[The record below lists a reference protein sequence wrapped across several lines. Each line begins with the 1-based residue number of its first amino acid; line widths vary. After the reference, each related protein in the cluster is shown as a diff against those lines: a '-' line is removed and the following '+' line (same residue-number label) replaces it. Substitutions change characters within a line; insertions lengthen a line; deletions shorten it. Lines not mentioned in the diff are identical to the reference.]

1 MNKRLYL
8 WCESGCMRTIYW
20 EDNAVKLID
29 QTLLP
34 EEFKIITCRT
44 VDELADAIKRLA
56 VRGAPALEASGGYGI
71 ALACFERDFKDVNEM
86 KDYIK
91 KRAELLA
98 STRPTAV
105 NLFYGIKR
113 VLNKALSGNDIDE
126 IREIALK
133 EAERIAKE
141 DVERNRLIGKNG
153 ARLLDDGDTV
163 LTYCNTGRLATVD
176 YGTALGV
183 IRSAVEQGKS
193 IKVIAC
199 ETRPLNQGSRLT
211 CWELIREGI
220 DITLIA
226 DNMVGIVMQRGMVD
240 KVIVGADR
248 IVRDAVFN
256 KIGTYTVAIVAKEHK
271 IPFYV
276 AAPLTTFDWER
287 TMNDV
292 VIEERS
298 RDELIYCNIRCR
310 RTLIAPEN
318 VKVFNPA
325 FDATPLDYVT
335 ALITEKGVI
344 YPPYDENVPRFL

>member
-1 MNKRLYL
+1 
-8 WCESGCMRTIYW
+8 MRTIFW

-29 QTLLP
+29 QTALP
-34 EEFKIITCRT
+34 EEFKVVECRS

-56 VRGAPALEASGGYGI
+56 VRGAPALEAAGGYGV
-71 ALACFERDFKDVNEM
+71 ALACFEREFKDAEEM
-86 KDYIK
+86 KVYVRE
-91 KRAELLA
+91 RANVLA

-105 NLFYGIKR
+105 NLFRGIERVLKR
-113 VLNKALSGNDIDE
+113 VMEGRDVEE
-126 IREIALK
+126 IRRVALE
-133 EAERIAKE
+133 EAERIAEE
-141 DVERNRLIGKNG
+141 DVRRNKEMGRHG
-153 ARLLDDGDTV
+153 AKLLEDGDTV

-176 YGTALGV
+176 WGTALGV
-183 IRSAVEQGKS
+183 IRAAVEEGKN
-193 IKVIAC
+193 IRVIAC

-211 CWELIREGI
+211 CWELMRDGI
-220 DITLIA
+220 EVTLIA

-256 KIGTYTVAIVAKEHK
+256 KIGTYTVAIVAKEHG

-287 TMNDV
+287 TMKDV

-298 RDELIYCNIRCR
+298 KDELIYCNFRCR
-310 RTLIAPEN
+310 RTLIAPKD

-325 FDATPLDYVT
+325 FDATPLKYVT
-335 ALITEKGVI
+335 AIITERGVI
-344 YPPYDENVPRFL
+344 YPPYDKNVPKYLATP

>member
-1 MNKRLYL
+1 
-8 WCESGCMRTIYW
+8 MRTIYW
-20 EDNAVKLID
+20 SDGTVKLID

-34 EEFKIITCRT
+34 DRFEVITCRT
-44 VDELADAIKRLA
+44 VEELASAIKRLA

-71 ALACFERDFKDVNEM
+71 ALACFERYFKSVEEM
-86 KDYIK
+86 KEHLK

-105 NLFYGIKR
+105 NLFYGIDR
-113 VLNKALSGNDIDE
+113 VLKRALSGNEIEE
-126 IREIALK
+126 IRKLALE
-133 EAERIAKE
+133 EAENIAKE
-141 DVERNRLIGKNG
+141 DVERNKLMGKYG
-153 ARLLDDGDTV
+153 AELLEDGDTV

-183 IRSAVEQGKS
+183 IRSAIEQGKD

-211 CWELIREGI
+211 CWELMRDGI
-220 DITLIA
+220 DVTLIA

-256 KIGTYTVAIVAKEHK
+256 KIGTYTVAIVAKEHNV
-271 IPFYV
+271 PFYV

-287 TMNDV
+287 TMDDV

-298 RDELIYCNIRCR
+298 RDELIYCNVKCK
-310 RTLIAPEN
+310 RTLIAPKD
-318 VKVFNPA
+318 VKFFNPA
-325 FDATPLDYVT
+325 FDSTPLKYIS

-344 YPPYDENVPRFL
+344 YPPYEKNVPKFLG

>member
-1 MNKRLYL
+1 
-8 WCESGCMRTIYW
+8 MRTIYW

-34 EEFKIITCRT
+34 DEFKIITCRT

-56 VRGAPALEASGGYGI
+56 VRGAPALEASGAYGV
-71 ALACFERDFKDVNEM
+71 ALACYERDFKDVDEL
-86 KDYIK
+86 KEHVK

-105 NLFYGIKR
+105 NLFYGIDR
-113 VLNKALSGNDIDE
+113 VLEVVLSGSDVEEIRKKALE
-126 IREIALK
+126 
-133 EAERIAKE
+133 EAERIAEE
-141 DVERNRLIGKNG
+141 DVRRNKLMGKYG
-153 ARLLDDGDTV
+153 AELLEDGDTV

-183 IRSAVEQGKS
+183 IRSAVEQGKK

-211 CWELIREGI
+211 CWELMQDGI
-220 DITLIA
+220 DVTLIT

-256 KIGTYTVAIVAKEHK
+256 KIGTYTVAIVAKEHNV
-271 IPFYV
+271 PFYV
-276 AAPLTTFDWER
+276 AAPITTFDWEK
-287 TMNDV
+287 TMDEV
-292 VIEERS
+292 IIEERS
-298 RDELIYCNIRCR
+298 KDELIYCHIKCR
-310 RTLIAPEN
+310 KTLIAPKD

-325 FDATPLDYVT
+325 FDVTPLKYVT

-344 YPPYDENVPRFL
+344 YPPYEENVPKFLKLGGSE

>member
-1 MNKRLYL
+1 MK
-8 WCESGCMRTIYW
+8 TIYW
-20 EDNAVKLID
+20 SNGTVKLID

-34 EEFKIITCRT
+34 DRFEVITCRT
-44 VDELADAIKRLA
+44 VEELASAIKRLA

-71 ALACFERDFKDVNEM
+71 ALACFERDFKSVAE
-86 KDYIK
+86 IK
-91 KRAELLA
+91 EHLKKKAELLA

-105 NLFYGIKR
+105 NLFYGIDR
-113 VLNKALSGNDIDE
+113 VLKRALSGNEIEE
-126 IREIALK
+126 IRKLALE
-133 EAERIAKE
+133 EAENIAKE
-141 DVERNRLIGKNG
+141 DVERNKLIGKYG
-153 ARLLDDGDTV
+153 AELLEDGDTV

-183 IRSAVEQGKS
+183 IRSAIEQGKD

-211 CWELIREGI
+211 CWELMRDGI
-220 DITLIA
+220 DVTLIA
-226 DNMVGIVMQRGMVD
+226 DNMVGIVMQKGMVD

-256 KIGTYTVAIVAKEHK
+256 KIGTYTVAIVAKEHNV
-271 IPFYV
+271 PFYV

-287 TMNDV
+287 TMDDV

-298 RDELIYCNIRCR
+298 KDELIYCNVKCK
-310 RTLIAPEN
+310 RTLIAPKD
-318 VKVFNPA
+318 VKIFNPA
-325 FDATPLDYVT
+325 FDATPLKYVS

-344 YPPYDENVPRFL
+344 YPPYEENVPKLLG

>member
-1 MNKRLYL
+1 
-8 WCESGCMRTIYW
+8 MRTIYW

-34 EEFKIITCRT
+34 DEFKIITCRT

-71 ALACFERDFKDVNEM
+71 ALACFERDFKSVEEM
-86 KDYIK
+86 KEHLK

-105 NLFYGIKR
+105 NLFYGIDR
-113 VLNKALSGNDIDE
+113 VLKRALSGNDVED
-126 IREIALK
+126 IRKKALE
-133 EAERIAKE
+133 EAEKIAEE
-141 DVERNRLIGKNG
+141 DVRRNKLMGKYG
-153 ARLLDDGDTV
+153 AELLEDGDTV

-183 IRSAVEQGKS
+183 IRSAIEQGKN

-211 CWELIREGI
+211 CWELMQDGI
-220 DITLIA
+220 DVTLIT
-226 DNMVGIVMQRGMVD
+226 DNMVGIVMLKGMVD

-256 KIGTYTVAIVAKEHK
+256 KIGTYTVAIVAREHNV
-271 IPFYV
+271 PFYV
-276 AAPLTTFDWER
+276 AAPITTFDWER
-287 TMNDV
+287 TMDEV
-292 VIEERS
+292 IIEERS
-298 RDELIYCNIRCR
+298 RDELIYCNIKCR
-310 RTLIAPEN
+310 MTLIAPKD

-325 FDATPLDYVT
+325 FDATPLKYVT

-344 YPPYDENVPRFL
+344 YPPYEENVPKFLK